1 MSSITAMCWRTAA
14 SSSMAMPRACAT
26 IPTSRNSTSAN
37 RAGARGAAIAP
48 SSNTVATGDGMA
60 ELEIGELCLSFG
72 GLTVLDR
79 VSMAIA
85 PAELLALIGPNG
97 AGKTSVLNCISGIYR
112 GQGHIRFRGSDI
124 AGLSSRAIARLG
136 IARTFQHSE
145 LFRHMSVLDN
155 IMVGRHTRI
164 GTNPLAEALFL
175 V

>member
-1 MSSITAMCWRTAA
+1 
-14 SSSMAMPRACAT
+14 
-26 IPTSRNSTSAN
+26 
-37 RAGARGAAIAP
+37 
-48 SSNTVATGDGMA
+48 MA
-60 ELEIGELCLSFG
+60 ELEIEELCLSFG

-79 VSMAIA
+79 VSLAIA

-112 GQGHIRFRGSDI
+112 GRGRIRFRGSNI

-155 IMVGRHTRI
+155 IMAGRHTRI
-164 GTNPLAEALFL
+164 APIRWQRRCSSPA
-175 V
+175 